1 MSNRLLSVIREI
13 SASSAEA
20 MKPADIFFGAVE
32 SVNPLVIGVDQKLKL
47 TEEVLILTGAVS
59 DHKGEISNEGV
70 YRKAYVSALGDISG
84 SCRIRFEPESEE
96 VSFKNNLKKGEKV
109 ILLRA
114 AGGQKYV
121 VLDRVVSL

>member
-1 MSNRLLSVIREI
+1 MSKRLLNAIREI
-13 SASSAEA
+13 SESSAEA
-20 MKPADIFFGAVE
+20 MKPADIFFGEVE
-32 SVNPLVIGVDQKLKL
+32 AVNPLVIGVDQKLKL

-59 DHKGEISNEGV
+59 DHKGEISGGGV
-70 YRKAYVSALGDISG
+70 YRQAYVSSLGGISG
-84 SCRIRFEPESEE
+84 SCRIRFEPEFQE

>member
-1 MSNRLLSVIREI
+1 MSRRLLNVIREI

-20 MKPADIFFGAVE
+20 MKPADILFGEVE
-32 SVNPLVIGVDQKLKL
+32 SANPLVIGVDQKLKL
-47 TEEVLILTGAVS
+47 TQEVLILTGAVF
-59 DHKGEISNEGV
+59 DHSSSVSNEGAQ
-70 YRKAYVSALGDISG
+70 RQAYISDLQDLSG
-84 SCRIRFEPESEE
+84 SCRIRILPEYENFT
-96 VSFKNNLKKGEKV
+96 FKNSLVQGEKV